1 MYDREFNIM
10 PWLLFSAKGWL
21 DFLLKLWWILSLRKS
36 KPDLWK
42 PFWKLM
48 SHLAEFKQ
56 NKEWMEKQK
65 PVCDFILNKMKIPDV
80 TQEMLLTILA
90 IDSINGRIMNFGGL
104 KMRLIHPLSSLISH
118 DCSPNMNKYFYG
130 VSSGN
135 YLQIRASV
143 GIKKGEKL

>member
-1 MYDREFNIM
+1 M
-10 PWLLFSAKGWL
+10 K
-21 DFLLKLWWILSLRKS
+21 KS

-65 PVCDFILNKMKIPDV
+65 PICDFILNKMKIPDV

-90 IDSINGRIMNFGGL
+90 IDSINGRTSKIIVIICKLLL
-104 KMRLIHPLSSLISH
+104 KL
-118 DCSPNMNKYFYG
+118 KY
-130 VSSGN
+130 
-135 YLQIRASV
+135 
-143 GIKKGEKL
+143 IKKCP